1 MSKQRQLEEAML
13 LAECREFEGKVVEDL
28 SEVPEGYRGQVLHVN
43 DHGNVTLYNAFK
55 NGSLHEVASCV

>member
-1 MSKQRQLEEAML
+1 MSKQRQLEEAMF
-13 LAECREFEGKVVEDL
+13 LAERQEFEGKVVEDL

-55 NGSLHEVASCV
+55 NGNFHEIASRV